1 MKWFPYTLPHLST
14 VLVLGFVLGTPLSLA
29 NTSTNTT
36 DKATAT
42 RSSETQS
49 IPSTEAP
56 SFFGGRA
63 VTQAIDDS
71 KTSIIEFQRRS
82 ISPAIITTEQQDVS
96 QTDADEDAD
105 NFALDHHSH
114 ITRAEHSEKQSIH
127 RMYSPSEA
135 TKLSR
140 EDLLLIKKARY
151 YIDRNWNSTTGLID
165 SVQGYS
171 HATMWDVGSSI
182 GAILALE
189 YLGEYTRLQANGM
202 LEKTLTTLVDLPL
215 YKGILPN
222 RQYNTKT
229 GQPSGSLSQTKTN
242 GDGWSALDI
251 GRLLIWLNIAASYK
265 PELADQIDAIT
276 EQWNIARSVHQG
288 TLFGEHKSKTSTS
301 YRQEGRLGY
310 LQYAAQGFAMEEQD
324 VSEALGPK
332 YSKHVTVD
340 DEEVYIDIRNLPYF
354 TTDPYVL
361 QAIELGYHDLW
372 WNQLDAL
379 YSLHKNRYDK
389 SQKLTIFAED
399 ALSQRPW
406 FAYNNIYFYG
416 KSWLSTSPGGKPIEN
431 GQAFSNKVAFG
442 LSVLYKD
449 SYSQLLY
456 KTVVNNSLNNRSIP
470 TGLFKANSPN
480 TAYNI
485 NTNSLILVSLWYK
498 QRGFKPIFD
507 YMPPSKTDTSNDEI
521 KL

>member
-1 MKWFPYTLPHLST
+1 MKWFPYSLRDITT
-14 VLVLGFVLGTPLSLA
+14 ALVLGFVLGTPSGFA
-29 NTSTNTT
+29 NTSSTDTTAKVATTHSVETPTTTN
-36 DKATAT
+36 
-42 RSSETQS
+42 
-49 IPSTEAP
+49 TEAP

-63 VTQAIDDS
+63 VTQAVDNS
-71 KTSIIEFQRRS
+71 KASVIEFQRRS
-82 ISPAIITTEQQDVS
+82 ISPAIITTT
-96 QTDADEDAD
+96 QTDISAAESDAD
-105 NFALDHHSH
+105 TLELNHTTSV
-114 ITRAEHSEKQSIH
+114 EHSEKQSVH
-127 RMYSPSEA
+127 RMHLPSEA

-140 EDLLLIKKARY
+140 EDQLLIKKARY

-189 YLGEYTRLQANGM
+189 HLGEYTRLQANVM
-202 LEKTLTTLVDLPL
+202 LEKTLTTLADLPL
-215 YKGILPN
+215 YKDILPN

-229 GQPSGSLSQTKTN
+229 GKPSGPLSQTQSN

-251 GRLLIWLNIAASYK
+251 GRLLIWLNIVASYK
-265 PELADQIDAIT
+265 PEFVDQIEAIT
-276 EQWNIARSVHQG
+276 TQWDIARSVNNG
-288 TLFGEHKSKTSTS
+288 TLFGEHKSKKLTS

-310 LQYAAQGFAMEEQD
+310 LQYAAQGFAMEKLD

-332 YSKHVTVD
+332 FSKHVIVD
-340 DEEVYIDIRNLPYF
+340 KEEVYIDIRNLPYF

-372 WNQLDAL
+372 WNQLDTL
-379 YSLHKNRYDK
+379 YSLHKNRYDQ
-389 SQKLTIFAED
+389 SQKLIIFAED

-431 GQAFSNKVAFG
+431 GQTFSNKVAFG
-442 LSVLYKD
+442 LSVIYKD
-449 SYSQLLY
+449 SYSRLLY
-456 KTVVNNSLNNRSIP
+456 NTVVNNSLNNRSVP
-470 TGLFKANSPN
+470 TGLYKAGSPN

-485 NTNSLILVSLWYK
+485 NTNSLILIALWYK
-498 QRGFKPIFD
+498 QRGYKPIFD
-507 YMPPSKTDTSNDEI
+507 YMPPSASDKSSDLSHR
-521 KL
+521 

>member
-1 MKWFPYTLPHLST
+1 MKWFPYRFQYITT
-14 VLVLGFVLGTPLSLA
+14 ALVLSFVLGTPFSFA
-29 NTSTNTT
+29 NHAADTSVQVTVPDSAENH
-36 DKATAT
+36 ASPNA
-42 RSSETQS
+42 
-49 IPSTEAP
+49 EAP

-63 VTQAIDDS
+63 VTQAVDNS
-71 KTSIIEFQRRS
+71 KTSVIEFQRRS
-82 ISPAIITTEQQDVS
+82 ISPAIISTEQQGVS
-96 QTDADEDAD
+96 QTDTDVAIDINAETV
-105 NFALDHHSH
+105 ALDHHS
-114 ITRAEHSEKQSIH
+114 IGIDHSEKKSIH
-127 RMYSPSEA
+127 RMHSPSEV

-140 EDLLLIKKARY
+140 EDRLLIKKGRY
-151 YIDRNWNSTTGLID
+151 YVDRNWNSTTGLID

-189 YLGEYTRLQANGM
+189 YLGEYTTLQANAM
-202 LEKTLTTLVDLPL
+202 LEKTLTTLLNLPL

-229 GQPSGSLSQTKTN
+229 GKPSGSFSQTQTN

-251 GRLLIWLNIAASYK
+251 GRLLIWLNIAATYK
-265 PELADQIDAIT
+265 PELVDQIDAIT
-276 EQWNIARSVHQG
+276 AKWRIDRSVNQG
-288 TLFGEHKSKTSTS
+288 TLFGEHKSKKSTS

-310 LQYAAQGFAMEEQD
+310 LQYAAQGFAMEKLD

-340 DEEVYIDIRNLPYF
+340 EEQVYIDIRNLPYF

-379 YSLHKNRYDK
+379 YSLHKTRYDK
-389 SQKLTIFAED
+389 SQTLTIFAED

-416 KSWLSTSPGGKPIEN
+416 KSWLATSPGGKPIEN

-442 LSVLYKD
+442 LSVLYND

-456 KTVVNNSLNNRSIP
+456 KTVVSNSLNNRSIP
-470 TGLFKANSPN
+470 TGLYKASSPN

-485 NTNSLILVSLWYK
+485 NTNSLILIALWYK
-498 QRGFKPIFD
+498 QRSYKPIFD
-507 YMPPSKTDTSNDEI
+507 YIPPSIPDNSNG
-521 KL
+521 